1 MIKDPH
7 TGKRVSRPNPENQWQ
22 IVEVPELVIV
32 PKDLYEAVR
41 QKKAVRRQAHPSQQ
55 KRQRHLLSGLLRCS
69 CCGAS
74 MSTKG
79 TDKSHRM
86 RIRCSAAAESG
97 TCLDPKTFY
106 LETVENAVLTGLK
119 SEMQHPVMLA
129 EYVKT
134 YREERLRLARRA
146 VQDRS
151 RIERR
156 IDEVTHE
163 IERVVD
169 AIAKGLG
176 DVELLGPRSK
186 ALNQERKQLESQ
198 LANTQEPPNVV
209 ALHPQA
215 LKRYEMIERLQ
226 AALARGVNAG
236 DRTRAPSSGSWSRR

>member
-1 MIKDPH
+1 
-7 TGKRVSRPNPENQWQ
+7 
-22 IVEVPELVIV
+22 
-32 PKDLYEAVR
+32 
-41 QKKAVRRQAHPSQQ
+41 
-55 KRQRHLLSGLLRCS
+55 
-69 CCGAS
+69 
-74 MSTKG
+74 
-79 TDKSHRM
+79 M

-97 TCLDPKTFY
+97 TCPDPKTFY

-119 SEMQHPVMLA
+119 SEMQHPVVLA

-156 IDEVTHE
+156 IDEVTRE
-163 IERVVD
+163 IERLVD

-215 LKRYEMIERLQ
+215 LKRYEEMIERMQSVLS
-226 AALARGVNAG
+226 RGVKTGDTEASAVIRELVETVQSIVTIHAPAASRSKSPAG
-236 DRTRAPSSGSWSRR
+236 SMRF

>member
-1 MIKDPH
+1 
-7 TGKRVSRPNPENQWQ
+7 
-22 IVEVPELVIV
+22 
-32 PKDLYEAVR
+32 
-41 QKKAVRRQAHPSQQ
+41 
-55 KRQRHLLSGLLRCS
+55 
-69 CCGAS
+69 
-74 MSTKG
+74 
-79 TDKSHRM
+79 
-86 RIRCSAAAESG
+86 
-97 TCLDPKTFY
+97 
-106 LETVENAVLTGLK
+106 
-119 SEMQHPVMLA
+119 MQHPVVLA

-236 DRTRAPSSGSWSRR
+236 DRTRAPSSASWSRR